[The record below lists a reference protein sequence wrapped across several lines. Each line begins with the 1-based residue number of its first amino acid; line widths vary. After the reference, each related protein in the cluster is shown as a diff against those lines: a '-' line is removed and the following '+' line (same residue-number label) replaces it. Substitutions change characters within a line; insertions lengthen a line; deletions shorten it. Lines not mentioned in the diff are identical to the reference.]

1 MSVSCWCA
9 HIFHHGSRLGIHM
22 RNGLHPWVT
31 TYTCH
36 HCDMYQHST
45 RNNWALRHRESRPI
59 PGDNYTPAR
68 RQHWERKTA
77 DVFMW
82 KCFDN
87 KLFCDFNYPWTFAV
101 SVFASRITVALENGL
116 KEKGDNN
123 KALLLLLKFSRN
135 ACALSWLFHR
145 CFFHLNRREQ
155 RVEIIKSLTLPVC
168 SFRPSSQFCIDM
180 FRASDNSRS
189 ACCNRGC
196 KLLVDEK
203 RVN

>member
-1 MSVSCWCA
+1 MSVSCWSA

-36 HCDMYQHST
+36 RCDMYQHST
-45 RNNWALRHRESRPI
+45 RNNWAPRHRESRPT
-59 PGDNYTPAR
+59 PDDNYTPAR
-68 RQHWERKTA
+68 RQHSERKTA

-101 SVFASRITVALENGL
+101 SVFASRITVALENSL
-116 KEKGDNN
+116 KANEGNN
-123 KALLLLLKFSRN
+123 KAFLLLFKF
-135 ACALSWLFHR
+135 
-145 CFFHLNRREQ
+145 CFKTRRLFHLNQ
-155 RVEIIKSLTLPVC
+155 RKQRLKIIKSLTLPVC
-168 SFRPSSQFCIDM
+168 SSRPSSQFCIDM

-189 ACCNRGC
+189 ACYNRGC